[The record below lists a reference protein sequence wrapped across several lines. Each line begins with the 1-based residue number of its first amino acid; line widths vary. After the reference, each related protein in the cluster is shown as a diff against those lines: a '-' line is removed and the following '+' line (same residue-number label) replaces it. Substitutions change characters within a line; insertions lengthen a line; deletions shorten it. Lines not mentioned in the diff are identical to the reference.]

1 MEDSS
6 KHRQS
11 SSSSSSK
18 KRPHGKDSHGAGN
31 GSSSSGGSG
40 GSGGEFVCFRQFSN
54 SLPNAPSGPFFKP
67 RTLNTQESFEKYA
80 KYEVSS
86 LEKSFI
92 WQPHFGQ
99 DLGINL
105 DLVDQE
111 SMLVYIPNQATDPR
125 DAKFLQAM
133 GAGDSIYRKKSR
145 GQGELFNEKPWW
157 LRNTTYSENNL
168 FKVNTR
174 ELPSAQMSKTIRAVA
189 DPFSPAVIDS
199 SFTDVD
205 KTLRKQIEQTK
216 DKTVEWCVDILPSDV
231 IASATLCP
239 FSIVRFDE
247 DPRKLIDNSNITTGH
262 KRMKKSIIANARTF
276 DMDGQ
281 KQAVQVSLVASVDPD
296 VELESFVET
305 NTTDSMYYEWV
316 SDFRMDVRSGEVD
329 DFLVVVTNSG
339 SSDSSNSSRNA
350 GDQPKAVAAEY
361 YQVLSRMEMRKL
373 AKLECAPHDGYVF
386 RRPTEN

>member
-1 MEDSS
+1 MEDNN

-18 KRPHGKDSHGAGN
+18 KRKDSHGAGN

-216 DKTVEWCVDILPSDV
+216 GKTVEWCVDILPSDV
-231 IASATLCP
+231 ITSATLCP
-239 FSIVRFDE
+239 FSIIRFDE

-262 KRMKKSIIANARTF
+262 KRMKKSIIANARAF

-339 SSDSSNSSRNA
+339 A
-350 GDQPKAVAAEY
+350 Y
-361 YQVLSRMEMRKL
+361 
-373 AKLECAPHDGYVF
+373 
-386 RRPTEN
+386 RRRYHQDRGSVR